1 MSLQLCSYM
10 YFVLFL
16 LVFFAPSST
25 NIDSLQVVSLMA
37 PNKLEFT
44 HVGVQ
49 SLSARLVIGS
59 DDEHDPEY
67 VPTGTATTARAA
79 HATRSMPKKV
89 ESGVVTASLSD
100 EERTLTGTPSGTATQ
115 EELLSGSLG
124 VLWPEEASR
133 SQKSLHP
140 QRLQSLPRLMRL
152 TV

>member
-1 MSLQLCSYM
+1 ML
-10 YFVLFL
+10 VL
-16 LVFFAPSST
+16 FAPSST
-25 NIDSLQVVSLMA
+25 NIDSLHVLSLMA
-37 PNKLEFT
+37 QKQDRVYSRGRSKSVVPST
-44 HVGVQ
+44 
-49 SLSARLVIGS
+49 RLVIGS